1 MKVNI
6 YYGGRGLLEDPTLY
20 VINKMQQVLI
30 ELQVEVHI
38 YNIYEQK
45 NAISMLPQTLKDAD
59 GIILATTV
67 EWLGIGGYMNQ
78 FLDACWL
85 YADKT
90 ALASTYMQPVVMS
103 TTYGER
109 EAMVTLENAWEILG
123 GLPCAGFCGYVEDMV
138 EFKANPDYAHIIEKK
153 VETLYRTISQKAKGL
168 PTSNQAVTRSVLRT
182 QQLEL
187 SPQESEQLSKFVS
200 NDAYVQTQKEDIA
213 DLTDMF
219 RNMMGNTSEDVST
232 EYIMEFKSHFK
243 GQADFNAK
251 YLFMID
257 GKEKSLFLD
266 INGTELDCR
275 YSKEENV
282 DVYMKLSPSIMD
294 SIVSGRETF
303 QRAFSVGD
311 MTAKGNFRTL
321 RMLDEL
327 FTFIS

>member
-20 VINKMQQVLI
+20 VINKMEQVLA

-90 ALASTYMQPVVMS
+90 ALATTYMQPVVMS

-123 GLPCAGFCGYVEDMV
+123 GLPCSGFCGYVEDV
-138 EFKANPDYAHIIEKK
+138 KEFRENSEYAHIIEKK
-153 VETLYRTISQKAKGL
+153 VETLYRTISQHTKGL
-168 PTSNQAVTRSVLRT
+168 PTSNQAVTRSILRT
-182 QQLEL
+182 QRMEL
-187 SPQESEQLSKFVS
+187 SPQETEQLSKFVS
-200 NDAYVQTQKEDIA
+200 DDEYVQTQKADIA
-213 DLTDMF
+213 DLTNMF
-219 RNMMGNTSEDVST
+219 RGMMDKKQEDGT
-232 EYIMEFKSHFK
+232 NEYINDFEIHFK
-243 GQADFNAK
+243 GNPEFAAK

-257 GKEKSLFLD
+257 GKEKPLFLG
-266 INGTELDCR
+266 ISGEQMDCH
-275 YSKEENV
+275 YGKEDNI
-282 DVYMKLSPSIMD
+282 DVYMKLTGSIMD
-294 SIVSGRETF
+294 NIVAGRETF

-321 RMLDEL
+321 RTLDDI
-327 FTFIS
+327 FTFN

>member
-20 VINKMQQVLI
+20 VINKMEQVLI
-30 ELQVEVHI
+30 ELQVEVHL

-123 GLPCAGFCGYVEDMV
+123 GLPCSGFCGYVEDV
-138 EFKANPDYAHIIEKK
+138 SEFRANSEYAHIIEKK
-153 VETLYRTISQKAKGL
+153 VETLYRTISQHTKGL
-168 PTSNQAVTRSVLRT
+168 PTSNQAVTRSILRT

-187 SPQESEQLSKFVS
+187 SPQETEQLSKFVS
-200 NDAYVQTQKEDIA
+200 DDEYVQTQKADIA
-213 DLTDMF
+213 DLTSMF
-219 RNMMGNTSEDVST
+219 RNMMGEKQETNAN
-232 EYIMEFKSHFK
+232 EYINDFRVHFK
-243 GQADFNAK
+243 GNEEFSAR
-251 YLFMID
+251 YLFMIE
-257 GKEKSLFLD
+257 GKEKPLFV
-266 INGTELDCR
+266 NVSGQQLDCH
-275 YSKEENV
+275 YGKEDNI
-282 DVYMKLSPSIMD
+282 DVYMKLAANIMD
-294 SIVSGRETF
+294 NIVAGRETF
-303 QRAFSVGD
+303 QRAFSVGE

-321 RMLDEL
+321 RMLDEI
-327 FTFIS
+327 FTFS

>member
-20 VINKMQQVLI
+20 VINKMEQVLI
-30 ELQVEVHI
+30 ELQVEVHL

-123 GLPCAGFCGYVEDMV
+123 GLPCSGFCGYVEDV
-138 EFKANPDYAHIIEKK
+138 SEFRANSEYAHIIEKK
-153 VETLYRTISQKAKGL
+153 VETLYRTISQHTKGL
-168 PTSNQAVTRSVLRT
+168 PTSNQAVTRSILRT

-187 SPQESEQLSKFVS
+187 SPQETEQLSKFVS
-200 NDAYVQTQKEDIA
+200 DDEYVQTQKADIA
-213 DLTDMF
+213 DLTSMF
-219 RNMMGNTSEDVST
+219 RNMMGEKQETNAN
-232 EYIMEFKSHFK
+232 EYINDFRVHFK
-243 GQADFNAK
+243 GNEEFSAR
-251 YLFMID
+251 YLFMIE
-257 GKEKSLFLD
+257 GKEKPLSV
-266 INGTELDCR
+266 NVSGQQLDCH
-275 YSKEENV
+275 YGKEDNI
-282 DVYMKLSPSIMD
+282 DVYMKLAANIMD
-294 SIVSGRETF
+294 NIVAGRETF
-303 QRAFSVGD
+303 QRAFSVGE

-321 RMLDEL
+321 RMLDEI
-327 FTFIS
+327 FTFS

>member
-20 VINKMQQVLI
+20 VINKMEQVLI
-30 ELQVEVHI
+30 ELQVEVHL

-67 EWLGIGGYMNQ
+67 EWLGIGGFMNQ

-123 GLPCAGFCGYVEDMV
+123 GLPCSGFCGYVEDV
-138 EFKANPDYAHIIEKK
+138 SEFKANSEYAHIIEKK
-153 VETLYRTISQKAKGL
+153 VETLYRTISQHTKGL
-168 PTSNQAVTRSVLRT
+168 PTSNQAVKRSVLRT
-182 QQLEL
+182 SQLEL

-200 NDAYVQTQKEDIA
+200 DDQYVQTQKADIA
-213 DLTDMF
+213 DLTSMF
-219 RNMMGNTSEDVST
+219 RDMMGQKQENKNT
-232 EYIMEFKSHFK
+232 EYIMDLRSHFK
-243 GQADFNAK
+243 GEADFSAR
-251 YLFMID
+251 YLFMIE
-257 GKEKSLFLD
+257 GKEKPLFLS
-266 INGTELDCR
+266 ITGEQIEVH
-275 YSKEENV
+275 YGKEDNI
-282 DVYMKLSPSIMD
+282 DVYMKLTSDIMD
-294 SIVSGRETF
+294 HLMAGRETF

-321 RMLDEL
+321 RMLDEV
-327 FTFIS
+327 FTFTA

>member
-20 VINKMQQVLI
+20 VINKMEQVLV
-30 ELQVEVHI
+30 ELQVEVHL

-67 EWLGIGGYMNQ
+67 EWLGIGGFMNQ

-85 YADKT
+85 YADKA
-90 ALASTYMQPVVMS
+90 ALATTYMQPVVMS

-123 GLPCAGFCGYVEDMV
+123 GLPCSGFCGYVEDV
-138 EFKANPDYAHIIEKK
+138 TEFKANSEYAHIIEKK
-153 VETLYRTISQKAKGL
+153 VETLYRTISQKTKGL

-187 SPQESEQLSKFVS
+187 SPQESEQLSKYVS
-200 NDAYVQTQKEDIA
+200 DDSYVQTQKADIA
-213 DLTDMF
+213 DLTTMF
-219 RNMMGNTSEDVST
+219 RTMMGEKKEDAAN
-232 EYIMEFKSHFK
+232 EYISDIRAHFR
-243 GQADFNAK
+243 GANDFSAT
-251 YLFMID
+251 YLFMIE
-257 GKEKSLFLD
+257 GKEKPLFLGVR
-266 INGTELDCR
+266 NGEMDCH
-275 YSKEENV
+275 YGKEENI
-282 DVYMKLSPSIMD
+282 DVYMKLSSDIMD
-294 SIVSGRETF
+294 HIVAGRETF

-311 MTAKGNFRTL
+311 MTAKGNFKTL
-321 RMLDEL
+321 RMLDEI
-327 FTFIS
+327 FTFS

>member
-20 VINKMQQVLI
+20 VINKMEQVLT
-30 ELQVEVHI
+30 ELQVEVHL

-45 NAISMLPQTLKDAD
+45 SAISMLPQTLKDAD

-85 YADKT
+85 YADK
-90 ALASTYMQPVVMS
+90 PVVMS

-123 GLPCAGFCGYVEDMV
+123 GVPCSGFCGYVEDLK
-138 EFKANPDYAHIIEKK
+138 EFRENSEYAHIIEKK
-153 VETLYRTISQKAKGL
+153 VETLYRTISQHTKGL
-168 PTSNQAVTRSVLRT
+168 PTSNQAVTRSILRT
-182 QQLEL
+182 QQLDL
-187 SPQESEQLSKFVS
+187 SPQETEQLSKFVS
-200 NDAYVQTQKEDIA
+200 DDEYVQTQKADIA
-213 DLTDMF
+213 DLTSIF
-219 RNMMGNTSEDVST
+219 RDMMGNKQEDGAD
-232 EYIMEFKSHFK
+232 EYINDFEIHFK
-243 GQADFNAK
+243 GNPEFAAK

-257 GKEKSLFLD
+257 GKDEPLFLGVSGD
-266 INGTELDCR
+266 RMDCH
-275 YSKEENV
+275 YGKEDNI
-282 DVYMKLSPSIMD
+282 DVYMKLNESIMD
-294 SIVSGRETF
+294 NIVAGRETF

-321 RMLDEL
+321 KTLDEI
-327 FTFIS
+327 FTFN

>member
-20 VINKMQQVLI
+20 VINKMEQVLT
-30 ELQVEVHI
+30 ELQVEVHL

-45 NAISMLPQTLKDAD
+45 SAISMLPQTLKDAD

-90 ALASTYMQPVVMS
+90 ALATTYMQPVVMS

-123 GLPCAGFCGYVEDMV
+123 GLPCSGFCGYVEDLK
-138 EFKANPDYAHIIEKK
+138 EFRENSEYAHIIEKK
-153 VETLYRTISQKAKGL
+153 VETLYRTISQHTKGL
-168 PTSNQAVTRSVLRT
+168 PTSNQAVKRSILRT
-182 QQLEL
+182 SQLEL

-200 NDAYVQTQKEDIA
+200 DEEYVQTQKADIA
-213 DLTDMF
+213 DLTSIF
-219 RNMMGNTSEDVST
+219 RDMMGNKQEDGAD
-232 EYIMEFKSHFK
+232 EYINDFEIHFK
-243 GQADFNAK
+243 GNPEFAAK

-257 GKEKSLFLD
+257 GKDEPLFLGVSGD
-266 INGTELDCR
+266 RMDCH
-275 YSKEENV
+275 YGKEDNI
-282 DVYMKLSPSIMD
+282 DVYMKLNESIMD
-294 SIVSGRETF
+294 NIVAGRETF

-321 RMLDEL
+321 KTLDEI
-327 FTFIS
+327 FTFN

>member
-20 VINKMQQVLI
+20 VINKMEQVLT
-30 ELQVEVHI
+30 ELQVEVKL

-90 ALASTYMQPVVMS
+90 ALATTYMQPVVMS

-123 GLPCAGFCGYVEDMV
+123 GLPCSGFCGYVEDV
-138 EFKANPDYAHIIEKK
+138 KEFRENADYAHIIEKK
-153 VETLYRTISQKAKGL
+153 VETLYRTISQHTKGL
-168 PTSNQAVTRSVLRT
+168 PTSNQAVTRSILRT
-182 QQLEL
+182 QQLDL
-187 SPQESEQLSKFVS
+187 SPQETEQLSKFVS
-200 NDAYVQTQKEDIA
+200 DEEYVQTQKADIA
-213 DLTDMF
+213 DLTNLFKDMLGK
-219 RNMMGNTSEDVST
+219 NKEDSGG
-232 EYIMEFKSHFK
+232 EYIKDFKENFK
-243 GQADFNAK
+243 GNSEFSAK
-251 YLFMID
+251 YLFMIE
-257 GKEKSLFLD
+257 GKEKPLFLG
-266 INGTELDCR
+266 ITGNEMDCH
-275 YSKEENV
+275 YGKEENI
-282 DVYMKLSPSIMD
+282 DVYMKLSSSIMD
-294 SIVSGRETF
+294 NIVAGRETF

-327 FTFIS
+327 LTFSA

>member
-20 VINKMQQVLI
+20 VINKMEQVLT
-30 ELQVEVHI
+30 ELQVEVRL

-45 NAISMLPQTLKDAD
+45 NTISMLPQTLKDAD

-90 ALASTYMQPVVMS
+90 ALATTYMQPVVMS

-123 GLPCAGFCGYVEDMV
+123 GLPCSGFCGYVEDV
-138 EFKANPDYAHIIEKK
+138 KEFRENTEYAHIIEKK
-153 VETLYRTISQKAKGL
+153 VETLYRTISQHTKGL
-168 PTSNQAVTRSVLRT
+168 PTSNQAVKRSILRT
-182 QQLEL
+182 SQLEL

-200 NDAYVQTQKEDIA
+200 DEEYVQTQKADIA
-213 DLTDMF
+213 DLTSMF
-219 RNMMGNTSEDVST
+219 RDMMGQKNEDST
-232 EYIMEFKSHFK
+232 NEYMNDFKVHFRGNPEFS
-243 GQADFNAK
+243 AK
-251 YLFMID
+251 YLFMIEGKTQPLFVNVMGD
-257 GKEKSLFLD
+257 QLECHYGKED
-266 INGTELDCR
+266 NI
-275 YSKEENV
+275 
-282 DVYMKLSPSIMD
+282 DVYMKLNSNIMD
-294 SIVSGRETF
+294 NIVAGRETF

-327 FTFIS
+327 FDFN

>member
-6 YYGGRGLLEDPTLY
+6 YYGGRGLLDDPTLY
-20 VINKMQQVLI
+20 VINKMEQVLS
-30 ELQVEVHI
+30 ELQVEVHT

-90 ALASTYMQPVVMS
+90 AIASTYMQPVVMS

-123 GLPCAGFCGYVEDMV
+123 GLPCPGFCGYVEDV
-138 EFKANPDYAHIIEKK
+138 GEFRSNSEYARIIEKK
-153 VETLYRTISQKAKGL
+153 VESLYRTISQKTKGL
-168 PTSNQAVTRSVLRT
+168 PTSNQAVKRSILRT
-182 QQLEL
+182 SQLEL

-200 NDAYVQTQKEDIA
+200 DEEYVQTQKTDIA
-213 DLTDMF
+213 DLTSMF
-219 RNMMGNTSEDVST
+219 RDMMGQKKEDSSN
-232 EYIMEFKSHFK
+232 EYINDFKNNFK
-243 GQADFNAK
+243 GINEFSAS
-251 YLFMID
+251 YLFMIEGKD
-257 GKEKSLFLD
+257 KPLYLGVNGDQIDCHYGKEEG
-266 INGTELDCR
+266 I
-275 YSKEENV
+275 
-282 DVYMKLSPSIMD
+282 DVYMKMAANIMD
-294 SIVSGRETF
+294 NIVAGRETF

-321 RMLDEL
+321 RALDEI
-327 FTFIS
+327 FSFQ

>member
-20 VINKMQQVLI
+20 VIKKMEQVLV
-30 ELQVEVHI
+30 ELQVEVRL

-45 NAISMLPQTLKDAD
+45 NAIAMLPQTLKEAD

-85 YADKT
+85 YADKN
-90 ALASTYMQPVVMS
+90 ALATTYMQPVVMS

-123 GLPCAGFCGYVEDMV
+123 GLPCPGFCGYVEDV
-138 EFKANPDYAHIIEKK
+138 KEFRENAEYARIIEKK
-153 VETLYRTISQKAKGL
+153 VETLYRTISQHTKGL
-168 PTSNQAVTRSVLRT
+168 PTSNQAVKRSILRT
-182 QQLEL
+182 TQLSL

-200 NDAYVQTQKEDIA
+200 DDEYVQTQKADIE
-213 DLTDMF
+213 DLTSMF
-219 RNMMGNTSEDVST
+219 RDMMGQKKEDSSN
-232 EYIMEFKSHFK
+232 EYINDFKVHFK
-243 GQADFNAK
+243 GNADFSAK
-251 YLFMID
+251 YLFMIE
-257 GKEKSLFLD
+257 GKEQPLYLNVTGEQLD
-266 INGTELDCR
+266 IHYG
-275 YSKEENV
+275 KEDNI
-282 DVYMKLSPSIMD
+282 DVYMKLNNSIMD
-294 SIVSGRETF
+294 NIVAGRETF

-321 RMLDEL
+321 RMLDEI
-327 FTFIS
+327 FSFS

>member
-1 MKVNI
+1 M
-6 YYGGRGLLEDPTLY
+6 E
-20 VINKMQQVLI
+20 QVLT
-30 ELQVEVHI
+30 ELQVEVKL

-90 ALASTYMQPVVMS
+90 ALATTYMQPVVMS

-123 GLPCAGFCGYVEDMV
+123 GLPCSGFCGYVEDV
-138 EFKANPDYAHIIEKK
+138 KEFRENADYAHIIEKK
-153 VETLYRTISQKAKGL
+153 VETLYRTISQHTKGL
-168 PTSNQAVTRSVLRT
+168 PTSNQAVTRSILRT
-182 QQLEL
+182 QQLDL
-187 SPQESEQLSKFVS
+187 SPQETEQLSKFVS
-200 NDAYVQTQKEDIA
+200 DEEYVQTQKADIA
-213 DLTDMF
+213 DLTNLFKDMLGK
-219 RNMMGNTSEDVST
+219 NKEDSGG
-232 EYIMEFKSHFK
+232 EYIKDFKENFK
-243 GQADFNAK
+243 GNSEFSAK
-251 YLFMID
+251 YLFMIE
-257 GKEKSLFLD
+257 GKEKPLFLG
-266 INGTELDCR
+266 ITGNEMDCH
-275 YSKEENV
+275 YGKEENI
-282 DVYMKLSPSIMD
+282 DVYMKLSSSIMD
-294 SIVSGRETF
+294 NIVAGRETF

-327 FTFIS
+327 LTFSA

>member
-20 VINKMQQVLI
+20 VINKMEQVLT
-30 ELQVEVHI
+30 ELQVEVKL

-45 NAISMLPQTLKDAD
+45 NTISMLPQTLKDAD

-90 ALASTYMQPVVMS
+90 ALATTYMQPVVMS
-103 TTYGER
+103 TTYGE
-109 EAMVTLENAWEILG
+109 EILG
-123 GLPCAGFCGYVEDMV
+123 GLPCSGFCGYVEDV
-138 EFKANPDYAHIIEKK
+138 KEFRENTEYAHIIEKK
-153 VETLYRTISQKAKGL
+153 VETLYRTISQHTKGL
-168 PTSNQAVTRSVLRT
+168 PTSNQAVTRSILRT
-182 QQLEL
+182 TQLEL

-200 NDAYVQTQKEDIA
+200 DDEYVQTQKADIA
-213 DLTDMF
+213 DLTSMF
-219 RNMMGNTSEDVST
+219 RTMMGEKKEDSGG
-232 EYIMEFKSHFK
+232 EYINDFKVHFRGNPEFS
-243 GQADFNAK
+243 AK

-257 GKEKSLFLD
+257 GKEQPLFV
-266 INGTELDCR
+266 NATGEQMDCH
-275 YSKEENV
+275 YGKEDNI
-282 DVYMKLSPSIMD
+282 DVYMKLNANIMD
-294 SIVSGRETF
+294 NIVAGRETF

-321 RMLDEL
+321 RMLDEI
-327 FTFIS
+327 FTFS

>member
-20 VINKMQQVLI
+20 VINKMEQVLT
-30 ELQVEVHI
+30 ELQVEVQL

-45 NAISMLPQTLKDAD
+45 NTISMLPQTLKEAD

-90 ALASTYMQPVVMS
+90 ALATTYMQPVVMS

-123 GLPCAGFCGYVEDMV
+123 GLPCSGFCGYVEDV
-138 EFKANPDYAHIIEKK
+138 KEFRENSEYAHIIEKK
-153 VETLYRTISQKAKGL
+153 VETLYRTISQHTKGL
-168 PTSNQAVTRSVLRT
+168 PTSNQAVTRSILRT

-200 NDAYVQTQKEDIA
+200 DDEYVQTQKADIA
-213 DLTDMF
+213 DLTNMF
-219 RNMMGNTSEDVST
+219 RDMMDKKQENSSN
-232 EYIMEFKSHFK
+232 EYITDFEIHFK
-243 GQADFNAK
+243 GNPEFNAT

-257 GKEKSLFLD
+257 GKDKPLYLSAAGD
-266 INGTELDCR
+266 QIDCH
-275 YSKEENV
+275 YGKEDNI
-282 DVYMKLSPSIMD
+282 DVYMKLNGNIMD
-294 SIVSGRETF
+294 NIVAGRETF

-321 RMLDEL
+321 RMLDEI
-327 FTFIS
+327 FTFS